1 MFGDFLL
8 ILLTAL
14 YGAACSIMSMPSET
28 SATTHSSFLR
38 RAAAWPGRVV
48 RFYVDGF
55 RGMTVG
61 RTLWAIIIIKLFIFF
76 GILKLFFFPDLLK
89 RDYDTDPERA
99 GAVRS
104 TLIDRS
110 DR

>member
-1 MFGDFLL
+1 
-8 ILLTAL
+8 
-14 YGAACSIMSMPSET
+14 MSMPSET
-28 SATTHSSFLR
+28 TSDTRLPFLR
-38 RAAAWPGRVV
+38 LAAAWPGRVL
-48 RFYVDGF
+48 RFYVEGF
-55 RGMTVG
+55 KGMTVG

-99 GAVRS
+99 EAVRS